1 MKEKITPLELK
12 KINKNRIFQLIY
24 DKKALKRQDLADELS
39 LSLPTVN
46 QNIKELM
53 EEGLIEFSGEFT
65 STGGRKPQVIT
76 PVRNAYFTVAL
87 NIRKTYV
94 RVVMVDMY
102 GDVADSE
109 REDLEFADSDE
120 YSKKLGK
127 IVDLFIKNQA
137 KKPENST
144 ETIKILGV
152 GITIPGI
159 FDRESEK
166 ILIAPTLGIKDYD
179 IVKLTRHMK
188 YKTIVVND
196 ARASAFTYMRKS
208 DNIRHGVYLLVD
220 RGVGGCIIEDGKL
233 VRGTNNRAGE
243 IGHMTIVPG
252 GRKCACG
259 KKGCLESY
267 ISITQLPE
275 KTDAENVELNE
286 EYLEYLALGI
296 SNMYTIFD
304 GPIIIGGGLAS
315 CLETNLTY
323 LHGKIRSINPFLM
336 DELDVRIDANSK
348 KEALTGAA
356 LMLIEDFVK
365 AV

>member
-1 MKEKITPLELK
+1 MTEKITPLELK
-12 KINKNRIFQLIY
+12 RINKNRIFRLIY
-24 DKKALKRQDLADELS
+24 DRKALKRQDLADELS

-53 EEGLIEFSGEFT
+53 EEGMIEFSGEFN

-76 PVRNAYFTVAL
+76 PVRMSRLTVAL

-94 RVVMVDMY
+94 RVVLVDLY
-102 GDVADSE
+102 GDVMASE
-109 REDLEFADSDE
+109 REELEFADTDE

-127 IVDLFIKNQA
+127 IVDSFITKQNCRNEITDSA
-137 KKPENST
+137 R
-144 ETIKILGV
+144 ILGV

-159 FDRESEK
+159 FDRESER

-179 IVKLTRHMK
+179 IKRLTKYMK
-188 YKTIVVND
+188 HPTIVVND
-196 ARASAFTYMRKS
+196 ARASAFTYIRKS
-208 DNIRHGVYLLVD
+208 DEIRHGVYLLVD

-259 KKGCLESY
+259 KSGCLENY
-267 ISITQLPE
+267 ISITNLSDTLNAE
-275 KTDAENVELNE
+275 LTD
-286 EYLEYLALGI
+286 EYLIYLALGI
-296 SNMYTIFD
+296 SNLYTIFD

-315 CLETNLTY
+315 YLEPNLSR
-323 LHGKIRSINPFLM
+323 LHDKLKEMNPILLE
-336 DELDVRIDANSK
+336 ELDIRIDANSK

-356 LMLIEDFVK
+356 LMLIEEFVK
-365 AV
+365 GI

>member
-1 MKEKITPLELK
+1 MKDKITPLELK
-12 KINKNRIFQLIY
+12 KINKNRIFRLIY
-24 DKKALKRQDLADELS
+24 ERKALKRQDLADELS

-76 PVRNAYFTVAL
+76 PVRMAYLTVAL

-94 RVVMVDMY
+94 RVVLVDMY
-102 GDVADSE
+102 GDVISSE

-120 YSKKLGK
+120 YSEKLGK
-127 IVDLFIKNQA
+127 IVVSFVKKHA
-137 KKPENST
+137 KKLEKST
-144 ETIKILGV
+144 KAARILGV

-166 ILIAPTLGIKDYD
+166 ILIAPTLGIRDYD
-179 IVKLTRHMK
+179 ITNLTRYMQ

-208 DNIRHGVYLLVD
+208 DDIRHGVYLLVD
-220 RGVGGCIIEDGKL
+220 RGVGGCIIENGQI

-259 KKGCLESY
+259 KEGCLESY
-267 ISITQLPE
+267 VSITQIGD
-275 KTDAENVELNE
+275 KGDAENIELAD

-296 SNMYTIFD
+296 SNIYTIFD
-304 GPIIIGGGLAS
+304 GLIIIGGGLAS
-315 CLETNLTY
+315 CIETNLSR
-323 LHGKIRSINPFLM
+323 LHDKIRDNNPFLL
-336 DELDVRIDANSK
+336 DELDVRIDADSK

-365 AV
+365 SV